1 MPYKCWSLYE
11 TNGEWTGLQMVEWEL
26 TAGAAGDATGFSAY
40 PIGGQVIR
48 VELESSDTVPNAATV
63 KVYEEDSRCAIGARH
78 DAVAYVHAGPAVITA
93 QILPTIQRTDIAG
106 NVIAGEYA
114 PPVVQGTLTCAIAG
128 FTAGQHLHARAYIR

>member
-48 VELESSDTVPNAATV
+48 VEGESDDTVPNAATIMG
-63 KVYEEDSRCAIGARH
+63 YEEDSRCAVGARH
-78 DAVAYVHAGPAVITA
+78 DFLSYVHAGPAVITF
-93 QILPTIQRTDIAG
+93 QILPTIQRTSIAG
-106 NVIAGEYA
+106 VAVAGEYA
-114 PPVVQGTLTCAIAG
+114 PPVVQGTLTVAIAG
-128 FTAGQHLHARAYIR
+128 FTAGQHVHVRAYIR